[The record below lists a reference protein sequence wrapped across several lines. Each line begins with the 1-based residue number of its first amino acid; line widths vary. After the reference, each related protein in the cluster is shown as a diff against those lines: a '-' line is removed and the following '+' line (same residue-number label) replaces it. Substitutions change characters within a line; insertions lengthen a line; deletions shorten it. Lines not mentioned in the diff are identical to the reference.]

1 MYLSDATALRNKED
15 AQADLRY
22 RINED
27 RKAVIAATKK
37 QYPQIGILVS
47 ETTKFYAYI
56 NGVYTESR
64 FINAIVRK
72 IEAAKSANEFSAL
85 TIGVKNTLSLFGLP
99 HTADGVE
106 QYKLIVR
113 SNSD

>member
-15 AQADLRY
+15 AQADLRH

-56 NGVYTESR
+56 DGVYTESR

-72 IEAAKSANEFSAL
+72 IEAAKAAQRAGDNEAL
-85 TIGVKNTLSLFGLP
+85 EQLSNVGL
-99 HTADGVE
+99 TWDD
-106 QYKLIVR
+106 LLT
-113 SNSD
+113 

>member
-1 MYLSDATALRNKED
+1 MKIMTLSDATELRNIEE
-15 AQADLRY
+15 ARAELRS

-56 NGVYTESR
+56 NGVYNESR
-64 FINAIVRK
+64 FINALVRK
-72 IEAAKSANEFSAL
+72 IEAAKATN
-85 TIGVKNTLSLFGLP
+85 
-99 HTADGVE
+99 
-106 QYKLIVR
+106 
-113 SNSD
+113 